1 MNVTAEVSALIETL
15 HQAEARLEELTAGEA
30 DSVMNH
36 DGRTILLRHAQQQLL
51 HSEAAKQA
59 VILQLKAANETL
71 ETFSYSVSHDLRA
84 PLRHIMGF
92 AEVLQQ
98 EAGPS
103 LTPENF
109 KHLAAISRSARRM
122 GDLIDALLTFS
133 RTGQVELQTA
143 RVDTGQLVKDV
154 LEDFQAE
161 TTARNIAWTVHP
173 LPSVQAD
180 HALLRMALVNL
191 ISNAVKFS
199 GARADSKI
207 EIGCL
212 ASENDEAVIFIRDNG
227 VGFDEKYAGKLFGV
241 FQRLHGQS
249 EFEGTGIGLANVQ
262 RIVNRHGGRAWAKG
276 VVGEGA
282 TVYFSIPNAASAS

>member
-1 MNVTAEVSALIETL
+1 MNVTAEVAGLIETL
-15 HQAEARLEELTAGEA
+15 HKAEARLEELTEGEV
-30 DSVMNH
+30 DSVMNLA
-36 DGRTILLRHAQQQLL
+36 GRTFLLRPAQEQLQR
-51 HSEAAKQA
+51 SEAAKQA
-59 VILQLKAANETL
+59 VILRLEAVNETL

-84 PLRHIMGF
+84 PLRHIMAF

-103 LTPENF
+103 LTLEHFNY
-109 KHLAAISRSARRM
+109 LTAISRSAKRM

-133 RTGQVELQTA
+133 RTGRVELQTT

-161 TTARNIAWTVHP
+161 TTARNIAWTLHP

-180 HALLRMALVNL
+180 QALLRMVLVNL

-207 EIGCL
+207 EIGCM
-212 ASENDEAVIFIRDNG
+212 ASENDEAILFIRDNG

-262 RIVNRHGGRAWAKG
+262 RIVNRHGGRAWAQG

-282 TVYFSIPNAASAS
+282 TFCFSLPKRG